1 VEYPNATLMHI
12 LRILTDKNFREEVI
26 SHVKDGVV
34 LKFRQTEFNKRNDK
48 QRDEAISPITNK
60 V

>member
-1 VEYPNATLMHI
+1 MHI
-12 LRILTDKNFREEVI
+12 LRVLTDKNFREEVI
-26 SHVKDGVV
+26 SNVKDGVV

-48 QRDEAISPITNK
+48 QREEA